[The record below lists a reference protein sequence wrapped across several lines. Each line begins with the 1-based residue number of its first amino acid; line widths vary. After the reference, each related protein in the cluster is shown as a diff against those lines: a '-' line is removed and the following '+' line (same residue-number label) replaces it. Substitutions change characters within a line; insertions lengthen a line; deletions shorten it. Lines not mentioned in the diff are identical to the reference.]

1 METIRKSQERGKVD
15 FGWLKSFHSF
25 SFGHYYDPNWMG
37 FQNLRVINDDYVAGE
52 NGFDFHPH
60 KNMEIITFMLQGEL
74 THQDSMGNKE
84 VIRRGDIQVMTA
96 GTGVMHS
103 EWNYGKE
110 GTKLL
115 QIWVLPNAMELK
127 PRYEQINFQD
137 KFQTEKI
144 TMVAGLKEDM
154 PIKLNADVNLY
165 HINLAREE
173 VMNFESKEKGI
184 YIHVYNG
191 SLIINDKEIQ
201 AGDAYMVG
209 NKELKNLTIKST
221 SEKSQALIFE
231 LFSPL
236 FP

>member
-1 METIRKSQERGKVD
+1 MENIRKSQERGKVD

-25 SFGHYYDPNWMG
+25 SFGHYYDPKWMG
-37 FQNLRVINDDYVAGE
+37 FQNLRVINDDLVAGE

-110 GTKLL
+110 ATKLL
-115 QIWVLPNAMELK
+115 QIWILPNAMELK

-137 KFQTEKI
+137 KFQTEQF
-144 TMVAGLKEDM
+144 TLVAGTKENM
-154 PIKLNADVNLY
+154 PIKLNADANLY
-165 HINLAREE
+165 HMNLKNDESL
-173 VMNFESKEKGI
+173 NFKSEEKGI
-184 YIHVYNG
+184 YLHVYQG
-191 SLIINDKEIQ
+191 SLKVNDTEIK
-201 AGDAYMVG
+201 AGDALMIDQLG
-209 NKELKNLTIKST
+209 LKNLTFQST
-221 SEKSQALIFE
+221 TEKTQALLFE
-231 LFSPL
+231 LNSPL